1 MKKIASMLCMATVL
15 TLGTSSA
22 AIAGTKIMS
31 TGPGALYYPTFSGN
45 TLHCNIVNLYSNARP
60 VMIEAI
66 DYLGVVTTTSGPL
79 VLNPGTGAT
88 LPVTDGS
95 SARCRFTVDGSAKKY
110 RAAAA
115 YENGAR
121 YTIVV
126 PAQ

>member
-15 TLGTSSA
+15 TLCASSA
-22 AIAGTKIMS
+22 AVAGTKIMS
-31 TGPGALYYPTFSGN
+31 TGPAALYYPTFSGS
-45 TLHCNIVNLYSNARP
+45 TLHCNILNLYTTPRP
-60 VMIEAI
+60 VTIEAI

-79 VLNPGTGAT
+79 VLAPSTGAT
-88 LPVTDGS
+88 LPVTAGT